1 MLHQQECIPV
11 GCVPAAYW
19 PLGGC
24 FLPSM
29 HCFFPRGCFLPSMH
43 CILPRGASFPACT
56 ASFPGG
62 LPSQHALCLSQG
74 GLPSQHALLLS
85 QGGASFPACTETD
98 PPVNRMTDTSKKIT
112 LATTSL
118 RSVKKRRILEGYV
131 ALVPYYI

>member
-1 MLHQQECIPV
+1 MLFLRLNFTEEQNASSTRMHSSRMRTGRLLAV
-11 GCVPAAYW
+11 
-19 PLGGC
+19 GGC

-43 CILPRGASFPACT
+43 CFLPRGASFPACT

-62 LPSQHALCLSQG
+62 LPSQHAL
-74 GLPSQHALLLS
+74 LLS
-85 QGGASFPACTETD
+85 QGGVSFPACTKTD
-98 PPVNRMTDTSKKIT
+98 LPVNRMTDTSKKIT